1 MRTVKPKGKA
11 IDINKYINTG
21 YDKVVLVA
29 DNMEMLKKLALILDD
44 NGFKNVVA
52 HLNDIVVVANSITN
66 VVTVSGIADDVV
78 VVANNVSDVV
88 VVSHNIEDIK
98 LVAEHIQAV
107 QRVADS
113 ANNVDRLALS
123 ADALDIVATSVVSV
137 DKVAA
142 SIDAVESVSSIL
154 SSVVRVSAS
163 ADNVDIV
170 ANDID
175 AIKAVPTYMTEIRQA
190 VTTTTTNA
198 QTSTTNAAS
207 ALASKNAASASEIAA
222 NASKVA
228 SKASQDAA
236 KMSELAAYS
245 SELSSLANAEAAEA
259 SKTAAKAAETN
270 AIANSNSSYNYS
282 ELARGYANAAEVS
295 KGESIQAASDS
306 STSASASL
314 SSANAAKVS
323 ENAAKASQTASK
335 ASETAAKASETA
347 SKASEVAAKTSEN
360 TAIAKATQTA
370 ADAVKTGN
378 DVVQSAANASLA
390 EAAKNESQAIAAS
403 LTGGIVDKG
412 AWDASTGV
420 FPAKPT
426 RLIPEGGTALVS
438 AFWKVTVAGTAGGIS
453 FLVGDDLRFSASTDS
468 FYKVD
473 NTDAVASV
481 QGKTGAVTLSASEV
495 GALATPTGTFAT
507 NKVIVAG
514 SAAGTSQYSPYTI
527 DKSVPSNA
535 VFTDTVYTHP
545 TTDGNLHVPATGTT
559 NNGKALVAGA
569 TAGSAA
575 WRALVTS
582 DIGGLAA
589 ALDAKLDATANA
601 VSATKLQNAVTING
615 VAFDGSAN
623 ITVTAASPFA
633 LTRGTGLTGANY
645 NGAAATTWAVAYGTA
660 AGTACQGND
669 ARLSDARTPLAH
681 AHTIAD
687 TTGLQS
693 ALDAKYS
700 ATNKPTPAD
709 IGAQPAGSYSSES
722 HIHST
727 ATTDANGFMS
737 SADKTKLD
745 NIAANANN
753 YSLPAATSAVRGG
766 IEIFSDTVQ
775 TVAANAVSA
784 TAGKTYG
791 VQVNAAGQ
799 AVVNVPWS
807 DTNTVYTH
815 PASGV
820 TVGTYSVVTVDANGH
835 VTSGSNPTTLAGY
848 GIADA
853 APSSHVG
860 STGGAHG
867 VATTAVNGFMS
878 AADKT
883 KLDSVATG
891 ANNYTL
897 PTATSSAIGGVKVSG
912 TAQTVAANAVSATAS
927 RSYAIQLDA
936 SGNAVVNVPWVD
948 TNTVYTHPT
957 SDGSLHV
964 PATGTV
970 SNGKV
975 LKAGATA
982 GSMSWGSLTAAEVGA
997 AELVHSH
1004 AWSDLSGVP
1013 IYASRWPTV
1022 AEIGAAASSHTHP
1035 WAQITGAPVYT
1046 TRWPTWSEVSDKPS
1060 TMPPSA
1066 HTHTIADI
1074 TSLQTS
1080 LDAKQ
1085 GIDTQKGAIVATR
1098 YLSGGTSTVG
1108 TKIRLP
1114 FLTNEGKMVCFTV
1127 RVYQNYQTTDVLF
1140 SGYLYSAINQWHDPK
1155 AVVSA
1160 GSSGLNVKMGR
1171 DADGRA
1177 YVWLQGGGYRGVAVL
1192 DVVGGYAA
1200 ANWNTGWEISES
1212 DTVPNLALD
1221 TTIYP
1226 PYSPNNKPTPSD
1238 IGALPA
1244 GSNAVS
1250 ATKLQSAVTINSVA
1264 FDGSSNITI
1273 TAANPTILTRGTG
1286 LTGANYNGASAT
1298 TWAVAYGTA
1307 AGTACQGND
1316 SRLSDARTPLAHS
1329 HGVADVTGL
1338 QGLLDSKY
1346 SSGNT
1351 NIGTGASNY
1360 AAGNHLHT
1368 GVYAAVSHTHD
1379 YAPSVSAT
1387 LLGNDST
1394 VAYGRQGL
1402 QVSNFSGVGGT
1413 GANGTQLQ
1421 NPTNEWYHHIT
1432 LNHPNAGGYYVDIAA
1447 CFHSDILAF
1456 RRVSNGA
1463 NSGWMTVYHT
1473 GNKPTAADVG
1483 AAPTNHTHSYA
1494 PLTGAGTSGTWPIS
1508 VTGSS
1513 ASTTGNAATATTLQT
1528 ARTINGVSFN
1538 GSANITITAAA
1549 NGGTSA
1555 ACSGNSATA
1564 TLASTVVVNGS
1575 ADNNFYDMLWRSGN
1589 TVYAANSSKAQLN
1602 PATGDMRLGGHVTF
1616 AYTSDE
1622 NLKSGIREIDS
1633 PLAKV
1638 CCLRTATYMK
1648 RSILEGEDGKFTYTP
1663 ETGFI
1668 AQDLEK
1674 VIPDLIQNNDHG
1686 YKTIKGGGFEIEA
1699 LLAGAIKELKKQ
1711 HDEEIAALKEQIAT
1725 LMKLI

>member
-29 DNMEMLKKLALILDD
+29 DNMEMLTKLTLILDD

-78 VVANNVSDVV
+78 VVANNISDVV

-113 ANNVDRLALS
+113 ANNVDKLVLS

-190 VTTTTTNA
+190 VNTTTTNA
-198 QTSTTNAAS
+198 QTSTANAAS
-207 ALASKNAASASEIAA
+207 ALASKDAASASEIAA

-245 SELSSLANAEAAEA
+245 SELSSLASAEASEA

-270 AIANSNSSYNYS
+270 AIANSTSSYNYS

-323 ENAAKASQTASK
+323 EDAAKASQVAS
-335 ASETAAKASETA
+335 KASETA
-347 SKASEVAAKTSEN
+347 SKASENASKASELAAKTSET

-378 DVVQSAANASLA
+378 DVVQSAANAALA
-390 EAAKNESQAIAAS
+390 EAAKEDSLAIAAT
-403 LTGGIVDKG
+403 LTGGIIDKG

-426 RLIPEGGTALVS
+426 RPLPEGGTALVS

-495 GALATPTGTFAT
+495 GALSTPTGTFSIG
-507 NKVIVAG
+507 KVILAG
-514 SAAGTSQYSPYTI
+514 YTAGTAQYSPYTLS
-527 DKSVPSNA
+527 KSVPPNA

-545 TTDGNLHVPATGTT
+545 TTDGDLHVPATGTT

-569 TAGSAA
+569 TAGSAT
-575 WRALVTS
+575 WKALVTS
-582 DIGGLAA
+582 DIGGLAV

-601 VSATKLQNAVTING
+601 VSATKLQNTVTING

-623 ITVTAASPFA
+623 ITINAASPFT

-669 ARLSDARTPLAH
+669 ARLSDARTP
-681 AHTIAD
+681 
-687 TTGLQS
+687 
-693 ALDAKYS
+693 
-700 ATNKPTPAD
+700 
-709 IGAQPAGSYSSES
+709 
-722 HIHST
+722 
-727 ATTDANGFMS
+727 
-737 SADKTKLD
+737 
-745 NIAANANN
+745 
-753 YSLPAATSAVRGG
+753 V
-766 IEIFSDTVQ
+766 
-775 TVAANAVSA
+775 
-784 TAGKTYG
+784 
-791 VQVNAAGQ
+791 
-799 AVVNVPWS
+799 
-807 DTNTVYTH
+807 
-815 PASGV
+815 
-820 TVGTYSVVTVDANGH
+820 
-835 VTSGSNPTTLAGY
+835 
-848 GIADA
+848 
-853 APSSHVG
+853 
-860 STGGAHG
+860 
-867 VATTAVNGFMS
+867 
-878 AADKT
+878 
-883 KLDSVATG
+883 
-891 ANNYTL
+891 
-897 PTATSSAIGGVKVSG
+897 
-912 TAQTVAANAVSATAS
+912 
-927 RSYAIQLDA
+927 
-936 SGNAVVNVPWVD
+936 
-948 TNTVYTHPT
+948 
-957 SDGSLHV
+957 
-964 PATGTV
+964 
-970 SNGKV
+970 
-975 LKAGATA
+975 
-982 GSMSWGSLTAAEVGA
+982 
-997 AELVHSH
+997 
-1004 AWSDLSGVP
+1004 
-1013 IYASRWPTV
+1013 
-1022 AEIGAAASSHTHP
+1022 
-1035 WAQITGAPVYT
+1035 
-1046 TRWPTWSEVSDKPS
+1046 
-1060 TMPPSA
+1060 
-1066 HTHTIADI
+1066 
-1074 TSLQTS
+1074 
-1080 LDAKQ
+1080 
-1085 GIDTQKGAIVATR
+1085 
-1098 YLSGGTSTVG
+1098 
-1108 TKIRLP
+1108 
-1114 FLTNEGKMVCFTV
+1114 
-1127 RVYQNYQTTDVLF
+1127 
-1140 SGYLYSAINQWHDPK
+1140 
-1155 AVVSA
+1155 
-1160 GSSGLNVKMGR
+1160 
-1171 DADGRA
+1171 
-1177 YVWLQGGGYRGVAVL
+1177 
-1192 DVVGGYAA
+1192 
-1200 ANWNTGWEISES
+1200 
-1212 DTVPNLALD
+1212 
-1221 TTIYP
+1221 
-1226 PYSPNNKPTPSD
+1226 
-1238 IGALPA
+1238 
-1244 GSNAVS
+1244 
-1250 ATKLQSAVTINSVA
+1250 
-1264 FDGSSNITI
+1264 
-1273 TAANPTILTRGTG
+1273 
-1286 LTGANYNGASAT
+1286 
-1298 TWAVAYGTA
+1298 
-1307 AGTACQGND
+1307 
-1316 SRLSDARTPLAHS
+1316 AHS

-1338 QGLLDSKY
+1338 QGILDSKY

-1360 AAGNHLHT
+1360 AAGNHTHTPSQVGLGNVPNTVHSEAATASTVAVRDASGDIACRLLRPTFANDATMSGALAYRVNNTTDNYVRFCSDTSAIRTWLGAAAASHTHPWAQIT
-1368 GVYAAVSHTHD
+1368 GVPVQATRWPTPLEINAAQSGGFKQTGGGHAISTSEFINWVKSVGGISTNQWSCKMTWNYANNNFINDTGVGNIQLAGATITTWGNEGAYTIEVIAAPASSVGGNRLNARYIYQNHGEEYAPAWVRYFDTSNPPTPTEIGAQPAGSYAAASHTHD
-1379 YAPSVSAT
+1379 YLP
-1387 LLGNDST
+1387 L
-1394 VAYGRQGL
+1394 
-1402 QVSNFSGVGGT
+1402 
-1413 GANGTQLQ
+1413 
-1421 NPTNEWYHHIT
+1421 
-1432 LNHPNAGGYYVDIAA
+1432 AGGVITGTLTAK
-1447 CFHSDILAF
+1447 I
-1456 RRVSNGA
+1456 GA
-1463 NSGWMTVYHT
+1463 NSGFTLAANSTGFSELVYVTGAGSNEWNTGLRCYSGADWRVGTQPIYHT

-1483 AAPTNHTHSYA
+1483 AAPTNHTHAYA

-1508 VTGSS
+1508 IS
-1513 ASTTGNAATATTLQT
+1513 
-1528 ARTINGVSFN
+1528 
-1538 GSANITITAAA
+1538 
-1549 NGGTSA
+1549 GTSA

-1589 TVYAANSSKAQLN
+1589 TVYAANSSKATLN
-1602 PATGDMRLGGHVTF
+1602 PATGDMRLGGHVSF

-1622 NLKSGIREIDS
+1622 NLKIGIREIDS

-1638 CCLRTATYMK
+1638 CCLRTATYLK

-1711 HDEEIAALKEQIAT
+1711 HDEEIAALKEQIAA

>member
-29 DNMEMLKKLALILDD
+29 DNMEMLTKLTLILDD

-123 ADALDIVATSVVSV
+123 ANALDIVATSVVSV

-175 AIKAVPTYMTEIRQA
+175 GIKAVPTYMTEIRQA

-198 QTSTTNAAS
+198 QTSTTNATS

-245 SELSSLANAEAAEA
+245 SELSSLANAEASEA

-270 AIANSNSSYNYS
+270 AIANSTSSYNYS

-323 ENAAKASQTASK
+323 EDAAKASQVASK
-335 ASETAAKASETA
+335 TSETA
-347 SKASEVAAKTSEN
+347 SKASENASKASELAAKTSET

-390 EAAKNESQAIAAS
+390 EAAKNESQAIAAA

-412 AWDASTGV
+412 AWNASTGV

-426 RLIPEGGTALVS
+426 RPLPEGGTALVS

-495 GALATPTGTFAT
+495 GALATPTGTFAI

-601 VSATKLQNAVTING
+601 VSATKLQNTVTING
-615 VAFDGSAN
+615 MAFDGSAN
-623 ITVTAASPFA
+623 ITINAASPFT

-681 AHTIAD
+681 
-687 TTGLQS
+687 
-693 ALDAKYS
+693 
-700 ATNKPTPAD
+700 
-709 IGAQPAGSYSSES
+709 
-722 HIHST
+722 
-727 ATTDANGFMS
+727 
-737 SADKTKLD
+737 
-745 NIAANANN
+745 
-753 YSLPAATSAVRGG
+753 
-766 IEIFSDTVQ
+766 
-775 TVAANAVSA
+775 
-784 TAGKTYG
+784 
-791 VQVNAAGQ
+791 
-799 AVVNVPWS
+799 
-807 DTNTVYTH
+807 
-815 PASGV
+815 
-820 TVGTYSVVTVDANGH
+820 
-835 VTSGSNPTTLAGY
+835 
-848 GIADA
+848 
-853 APSSHVG
+853 
-860 STGGAHG
+860 
-867 VATTAVNGFMS
+867 
-878 AADKT
+878 
-883 KLDSVATG
+883 
-891 ANNYTL
+891 
-897 PTATSSAIGGVKVSG
+897 
-912 TAQTVAANAVSATAS
+912 
-927 RSYAIQLDA
+927 
-936 SGNAVVNVPWVD
+936 
-948 TNTVYTHPT
+948 
-957 SDGSLHV
+957 
-964 PATGTV
+964 
-970 SNGKV
+970 
-975 LKAGATA
+975 
-982 GSMSWGSLTAAEVGA
+982 
-997 AELVHSH
+997 
-1004 AWSDLSGVP
+1004 
-1013 IYASRWPTV
+1013 
-1022 AEIGAAASSHTHP
+1022 
-1035 WAQITGAPVYT
+1035 
-1046 TRWPTWSEVSDKPS
+1046 
-1060 TMPPSA
+1060 
-1066 HTHTIADI
+1066 
-1074 TSLQTS
+1074 
-1080 LDAKQ
+1080 
-1085 GIDTQKGAIVATR
+1085 
-1098 YLSGGTSTVG
+1098 
-1108 TKIRLP
+1108 
-1114 FLTNEGKMVCFTV
+1114 
-1127 RVYQNYQTTDVLF
+1127 
-1140 SGYLYSAINQWHDPK
+1140 
-1155 AVVSA
+1155 
-1160 GSSGLNVKMGR
+1160 
-1171 DADGRA
+1171 
-1177 YVWLQGGGYRGVAVL
+1177 
-1192 DVVGGYAA
+1192 
-1200 ANWNTGWEISES
+1200 
-1212 DTVPNLALD
+1212 
-1221 TTIYP
+1221 
-1226 PYSPNNKPTPSD
+1226 
-1238 IGALPA
+1238 
-1244 GSNAVS
+1244 
-1250 ATKLQSAVTINSVA
+1250 
-1264 FDGSSNITI
+1264 
-1273 TAANPTILTRGTG
+1273 
-1286 LTGANYNGASAT
+1286 
-1298 TWAVAYGTA
+1298 
-1307 AGTACQGND
+1307 
-1316 SRLSDARTPLAHS
+1316 S

-1351 NIGTGASNY
+1351 NIGTGAANY

-1368 GVYAAVSHTHD
+1368 GVYAPAAHTHNYLPATGGALTGELTVPIINLNRSASPVTGYGYYSSAYNTWQTYMSD
-1379 YAPSVSAT
+1379 AGTANSGKDGNITAPSGEYVTTWAIRSVVENQAGYGWT
-1387 LLGNDST
+1387 WESMPNGGTSPLIMMELSSSSGN
-1394 VAYGRQGL
+1394 L
-1402 QVSNFSGVGGT
+1402 KVGGT
-1413 GANGTQLQ
+1413 VTATAFVGNATTSTTLQTARTLTIGSTGKSFNGSANVSWSLAEIGAAATSHSHASITSNYTNWVGNTEAATVGSLAWRNYGNNHVIFDASSSLTPSGSACNNTNPQYNWSPSYPTLMGFNGEGTYGVRVDRARLAETLNGLDLHYGRNNEANKVVRTDANGYLDIGWLHTISGA
-1421 NPTNEWYHHIT
+1421 TSTGT
-1432 LNHPNAGGYYVDIAA
+1432 LFA
-1447 CFHSDILAF
+1447 CFNNTNDMYLRYMTAEQTRSAI
-1456 RRVSNGA
+1456 GA
-1463 NSGWMTVYHT
+1463 QVAGSY
-1473 GNKPTAADVG
+1473 AA
-1483 AAPTNHTHSYA
+1483 ASHTHSYA
-1494 PLTGAGTSGTWPIS
+1494 PLDGTGTSGSWPIS

-1513 ASTTGNAATATTLQT
+1513 ASCTGNAATATTANNASYILSGDSISRNPSNVNPNAV
-1528 ARTINGVSFN
+1528 ARALRADFVAAGTVGGTGNYSGVLTYSPWDGTTGSTGDSSYQLAFINETGINGSGNAGLRLRKGIDTSWGSWVSLIT
-1538 GSANITITAAA
+1538 SANYNSYSPTLT
-1549 NGGTSA
+1549 GGGASGTWGISV
-1555 ACSGNSATA
+1555 SGNAATA
-1564 TLASTVVVNGS
+1564 SAASTVAVNES
-1575 ADNNFYDMLWRSGN
+1575 ASNAFYDMLWRSGN
-1589 TVYAANSSKAQLN
+1589 TVFVASAGKAQLN
-1602 PATGDMRLGGHVTF
+1602 PATGDMRLGGHVSF

-1622 NLKSGIREIDS
+1622 NLKTSIKEIEN
-1633 PLAKV
+1633 PLAKL
-1638 CCLRTATYMK
+1638 CSLRTATYIK
-1648 RSILEGEDGKFTYTP
+1648 KSIHPDEAGTHSYTS

-1674 VIPDLIQNNDHG
+1674 VIPNLVYENKERFKVIR
-1686 YKTIKGGGFEIEA
+1686 GGGFEIEA
-1699 LLAGAIKELKKQ
+1699 LLAAAIKELKQQ
-1711 HDEEIAALKEQIAT
+1711 HDAEIEELKQQIAE
-1725 LMKLI
+1725 LKSLI